1 MNKKLQVFISSTFI
15 DLQEERQAAVE
26 AILKAGHIPAGMELF
41 KAGNQSQWD
50 TITRWI
56 DESDIYMLILGGRYG
71 SIEETSKK
79 SYTHLEYDYAMSKNI
94 PLFAVTLTDEA
105 IQKKGEQLGFDK
117 AIERHN
123 TEKYNDFK
131 STVRSKMCTDVTDVK
146 DIKLAV
152 MDSLSELQRLNTFT
166 GWVSGK
172 DVPDVNGLNQDIIK
186 LHQENVQLKEE
197 VQKLKKINGDLVAKQ
212 QDKAEFNGLTF
223 QELKSYLQSEKI
235 KVPSEGNYKSSN
247 LLSFLLIL
255 ESTIAIGVYESESSD
270 PLMKFVI
277 YEVAPVYMRY
287 GLVENVK
294 SSRKLILSKSGQK
307 FLAML
312 HKEKNEQIAITE
324 E

>member
-1 MNKKLQVFISSTFI
+1 MIKKLQVFISSTFI

-71 SIEETSKK
+71 SIEDNSKK

-131 STVRSKMCTDVTDVK
+131 DTVRSKMCTDVTDVK

-152 MDSLSELQRLNTFT
+152 MDSLSELQHLNTFT

-172 DVPDVNGLNQDIIK
+172 DVPDVIRLNPKIDK
-186 LHQENVQLKEE
+186 LEVEVNRLMEENRKLKEANKELVKQPQPNVYNGFTYDE
-197 VQKLKKINGDLVAKQ
+197 VKRLLENETVSFMEQTLDLKYCFINFAGDFSKGVSNFDLLPVGRFLLDTASRYI
-212 QDKAEFNGLTF
+212 EYGLT
-223 QELKSYLQSEKI
+223 EKHNETGSRYEVRTS
-235 KVPSEGNYKSSN
+235 KLGRKF
-247 LLSFLLIL
+247 LSQLLI
-255 ESTIAIGVYESESSD
+255 EE
-270 PLMKFVI
+270 P
-277 YEVAPVYMRY
+277 
-287 GLVENVK
+287 
-294 SSRKLILSKSGQK
+294 SK
-307 FLAML
+307 
-312 HKEKNEQIAITE
+312 
-324 E
+324 